1 MNARY
6 KILQPTLLAILILSL
21 CILSIY
27 PVAAQTDQA
36 ASKLQLAQTRVDQA
50 FVAVLDAEKAGAN
63 ITDLLVQL
71 NIAQN
76 ILAQAENSNRI
87 GEFNATVNYADT
99 VIPLAQQVTGAAQN
113 AKQTALVS
121 SQNALLATIALTIIG
136 TIIFILI
143 LLLVWR
149 KFKQY
154 YIKNLSE
161 AKPEVT
167 YP

>member
-1 MNARY
+1 MNARH
-6 KILQPTLLAILILSL
+6 KILQPTLLALLILNLCVL
-21 CILSIY
+21 CIY
-27 PVAAQTDQA
+27 PAAAQTDRA
-36 ASKLQLAQTRVDQA
+36 ASKLEMAQTRVNQA

-71 NIAQN
+71 NIAQG

-87 GEFNATVNYADT
+87 GDINATTNYADS
-99 VIPLAQQVTGAAQN
+99 VIPLTQQVTGAAQN
-113 AKQTALVS
+113 AKQVALVS
-121 SQNALLATIALTIIG
+121 SQNAFLSTIALAVIG
-136 TIIFILI
+136 AIVFVLI

-167 YP
+167 NP